1 MATQRKL
8 GRTTDQRKAMLK
20 GLVTALLENGKI
32 ETTEKRAKEVKNIV
46 ESLIAIAAKEVDNVK
61 SEQVTVSK
69 AKVDAKGN
77 KVMVSKTSKN
87 GKKYDVVEREV
98 KTEMV
103 SVDMPSRLHA
113 RKQCAAWV
121 YKKQGKN
128 NKPVLDTLFD
138 DIAPKFKERNGG
150 YTRIYKMGPRRGDG
164 AEVAILEIVND

>member
-20 GLVTALLENGKI
+20 GLVTALIENGKI

-46 ESLIAIAAKEVDNVK
+46 ENLIAIAAKEVDNVK

-77 KVMVSKTSKN
+77 KVLVGKTSKN
-87 GKKYDVVEREV
+87 GRKYDVVEREV
-98 KTEMV
+98 TTETV
-103 SVDMPSRLHA
+103 AVDMPSRLHA
-113 RKQCAAWV
+113 RKQCAVWV

-138 DIAPKFKERNGG
+138 DIAPRFKDRKGG

-164 AEVAILEIVND
+164 AEVAILEILND